1 MKFDLN
7 PQIVDGI
14 LAVLQEAPVPHKI
27 VNPLVQELIR
37 QVKDEKIQSL
47 VYPDQ
52 KPAPATEA
60 APAPATEAAKRKR
73 GRPTKSQANGQA
85 GEAHASM

>member
-52 KPAPATEA
+52 KPAPAT
-60 APAPATEAAKRKR
+60 APAKRKR
-73 GRPTKSQANGQA
+73 GRPTKAQANGQA